1 MGCVACFEE
10 QRSKEWASEGVGSWE
25 SGVGSRESGVGSE
38 RVTKK
43 WTVFLDIF
51 SGGAAELHRT
61 SSNQLSNGLCCML

>member
-1 MGCVACFEE
+1 MGRKNGGQES
-10 QRSKEWASEGVGSWE
+10 SKEWASE
-25 SGVGSRESGVGSE
+25 GVGSRESGVGSE